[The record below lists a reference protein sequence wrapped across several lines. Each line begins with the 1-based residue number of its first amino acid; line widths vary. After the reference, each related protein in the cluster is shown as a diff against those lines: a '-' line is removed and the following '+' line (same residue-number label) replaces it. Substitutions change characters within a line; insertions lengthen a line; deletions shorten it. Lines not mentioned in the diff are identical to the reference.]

1 MVESSSCGRDSLVTI
16 GGLQVWQMA
25 STNGRRFLVVVESSS
40 CGRDSLLTVGGRQ
53 VWQMVSTKG

>member
-1 MVESSSCGRDSLVTI
+1 MVESSSCGRDSLEMV

-40 CGRDSLLTVGGRQ
+40 CGRDSLVTVGGLQVRQ
-53 VWQMVSTKG
+53 MASTKG